1 MYIKVVLYGKAVT
14 NQVIDPEQGGQQD
27 RRGGCVLYH
36 GKEGSRIMI
45 YIVRHGQTEM
55 NHRKALQG
63 RSDAPLD
70 EIGIAQARSTAEKLM
85 NIRFDRVYTSP
96 LIRAIQTAKIIAP
109 YAEPVTEKR
118 LIETDYG
125 PYEGCDLTQLPPE
138 IHTFFSDFVHNPAP
152 DGMEQLSAVVARV
165 GSFLEELR
173 NAEGNILLSAHAIS
187 MKGMLEYLTPD
198 SKGAY
203 WSKYIGNCAVYAAQN
218 RGGVIGVH
226 TELFC

>member
-1 MYIKVVLYGKAVT
+1 
-14 NQVIDPEQGGQQD
+14 
-27 RRGGCVLYH
+27 
-36 GKEGSRIMI
+36 MI

-70 EIGIAQARSTAEKLM
+70 EVGIAQAHAAAGKLLD
-85 NIRFDRVYTSP
+85 IRFDRVYTSP
-96 LIRAIQTAKIIAP
+96 LKRAVQTAKIIAP
-109 YAEPVTEKR
+109 YAEPVMERR
-118 LIETDYG
+118 LIEMDYG

-138 IHTFFSDFVHNPAP
+138 ILTFFSDFVRNPAP

-165 GSFLEELR
+165 GSFLDELR
-173 NAEGNILLSAHAIS
+173 NVEGNILLSAHAIS

-203 WSKYIGNCAVYAAQN
+203 WSKYIGNCSVYAAEN
-218 RGGVIGVH
+218 RDGILGVPI
-226 TELFC
+226 ELF

>member
-1 MYIKVVLYGKAVT
+1 
-14 NQVIDPEQGGQQD
+14 
-27 RRGGCVLYH
+27 
-36 GKEGSRIMI
+36 MI

-70 EIGIAQARSTAEKLM
+70 EVGIAQAHAAAGKLLD
-85 NIRFDRVYTSP
+85 IRFDRVYTSP
-96 LIRAIQTAKIIAP
+96 LKRAVQTAKIIAP
-109 YAEPVTEKR
+109 YAEPVMERR
-118 LIETDYG
+118 LIEMDYG

-138 IHTFFSDFVHNPAP
+138 ILTFFSDFVRNPAP

-165 GSFLEELR
+165 GSFLDELR
-173 NAEGNILLSAHAIS
+173 NVEGNILLSAHAIS

-203 WSKYIGNCAVYAAQN
+203 WSKYIGNCPVYAAEN
-218 RGGVIGVH
+218 RDGILGVPI
-226 TELFC
+226 ELF